1 MTTDFARV
9 RMDKWLW
16 AARFF
21 KTRGLASDAVKG
33 GKVHV
38 NGQRVKPAHALQPGD
53 RVTVTKGPYRF
64 EIEVVGLSE
73 RRGPA
78 RTAEQLYR
86 ETPESRSG
94 REEISARR
102 RAERLSAPRPPRG
115 RPDKKQRRELI
126 RFKQRNG

>member
-1 MTTDFARV
+1 MTAETARV
-9 RMDKWLW
+9 RIDKWLW

-38 NGQRVKPAHALQPGD
+38 NGQRVKPAHGLQAGD

-64 EIEVVGLSE
+64 EIDVVDLSE
-73 RRGPA
+73 QRGPA
-78 RTAEQLYR
+78 RMAEQLYR
-86 ETPESRSG
+86 ETPRSRSA
-94 REEISARR
+94 REEIGARR

-126 RFKQRNG
+126 RFKQRDG